1 MTFRFLELNSW
12 RQFKLL
18 RLDFHDNVTI
28 LTGANGSG
36 KTTILNILGY
46 HYNWHVNFVSTPE
59 RDRVTGIIR
68 YLSDA
73 FRHKNQQSL
82 VTHSIGQIG
91 YTNGT
96 IAQLQV
102 PAQTNQQYSISITNQ
117 QTISGLHIPSHR
129 PTYSYRPV
137 SSIPTQVINRQ
148 SAYNEYFSS
157 HFQSLSGHNPQKTP
171 SQITKESLMSLAIFG
186 TGNNYVKPD
195 ENARLAFEGFQE
207 VLRKV
212 LPPKLGFKR
221 ICIEVPEVLLE
232 TDSGNFSLDAVSGGV
247 ASILDMAWRIFMY
260 SPEGNRFVC
269 TIDEPEN
276 HLHPE
281 LQQSLLPNLVNAFPN
296 VQFIIATH
304 NPFMISAVYDS
315 TVYILDYNQEH
326 KVESKK
332 LETVDKAGTANEIL
346 RDVLGLPFTIPL
358 WAEAKLE
365 SIVKKYA
372 QKGVSEE
379 TIDELEAEL
388 SAAGLENVIGNTY
401 NLADVFD
408 SSNQQIEND

>member
-1 MTFRFLELNSW
+1 MFSYLELDSW
-12 RQFKLL
+12 RQFQQV
-18 RLDFHDNVTI
+18 RLDFHNNLTI

-46 HYNWHVNFVSTPE
+46 HYNWRVNFVSTPQ
-59 RDRVTGIIR
+59 RDRITGILR
-68 YLSDA
+68 YLSDS

-82 VTHSIGQIG
+82 TTHSIGQIG
-91 YTNGT
+91 YANKSV
-96 IAQLQV
+96 AQIEV
-102 PAQTNQQYSISITNQ
+102 AVETNQVYNISIINQ
-117 QTISGLHIPSHR
+117 QAISGLHIPSHR

-148 SAYNEYFSS
+148 QAYNDYFNS
-157 HFQSLSGHNPQKTP
+157 HFQWLLGHYSQRTP
-171 SQITKESLMSLAIFG
+171 SQVTKESLMSLAIFG
-186 TGNNYVKPD
+186 TGNNYVKSD

-221 ICIEVPEVLLE
+221 ISIEVPEVLLE

-247 ASILDMAWRIFMY
+247 ASILDIAWRIFMY

-358 WAEAKLE
+358 WAEAKLA

-372 QKGVSEE
+372 EKGVSEE

-388 SAAGLENVIGNTY
+388 TAAGLENIIGNILY
-401 NLADVFD
+401 K
-408 SSNQQIEND
+408 Q

>member
-1 MTFRFLELNSW
+1 MTFRYLELNTW
-12 RQFKLL
+12 RQFQHVK
-18 RLDFHDNVTI
+18 LDFHDNLTI

-46 HYNWHVNFVSTPE
+46 HYNWHVNFVSTPQ
-59 RDRVTGIIR
+59 RDKVTGIIR

-73 FRHKNQQSL
+73 FAHKNQQSL
-82 VTHSIGQIG
+82 TTHSIGQIA
-91 YTNGT
+91 YTNGSV
-96 IAQLQV
+96 AQLQV
-102 PAQTNQQYSISITNQ
+102 PAETNQQYSINITNQ

-129 PTYSYRPV
+129 PTYSYQPV
-137 SSIPTQVINRQ
+137 TSIPTQVRNKQ
-148 SAYNEYFSS
+148 
-157 HFQSLSGHNPQKTP
+157 Q

-186 TGNNYVKPD
+186 TGNDYVKSD
-195 ENARLAFEGFQE
+195 ENARLAFKGFQE
-207 VLRKV
+207 VLKKV

-221 ICIEVPEVLLE
+221 ISIEVPEVLLE

-260 SPEGNRFVC
+260 SPEGNKFVC

-281 LQQSLLPNLVNAFPN
+281 LQQSLLPNLINAFAN

-315 TVYILDYNQEH
+315 NVYILDYNQEH
-326 KVESKK
+326 KVESEK

-358 WAEAKLE
+358 WAEAKLK
-365 SIVKKYA
+365 SIVNKYA
-372 QKGVSEE
+372 EKGVSEE

-388 SAAGLENVIGNTY
+388 AAAGLENIIGNTA
-401 NLADVFD
+401 NLGNVFD
-408 SSNQQIEND
+408 SSNNEIEND

>member
-1 MTFRFLELNSW
+1 MFRYLELDSW
-12 RQFKLL
+12 RQFQRV
-18 RLDFHDNVTI
+18 RLDFHDNLTI

-46 HYNWHVNFVSTPE
+46 HYNWRVNFVSTPK
-59 RDRVTGIIR
+59 RDRVTGILR
-68 YLSDA
+68 YLSDT
-73 FRHKNQQSL
+73 FLTKNQQSL
-82 VTHSIGQIG
+82 TTYSIGQIG
-91 YTNGT
+91 YSNETVGQ
-96 IAQLQV
+96 IQV
-102 PAQTNQQYSISITNQ
+102 PTEASQEYKIILTNQQAIL
-117 QTISGLHIPSHR
+117 GLHIPSHR
-129 PTYSYRPV
+129 PAYSYRPV

-148 SAYNEYFSS
+148 QAYNDYYNS
-157 HFQSLSGHNPQKTP
+157 HFQSFLGHYSEKTP

-186 TGNNYVKPD
+186 AGNDYIKSD
-195 ENARLAFEGFQE
+195 ENARLALEGFQE

-221 ICIEVPEVLLE
+221 ISIEVPEVLLE

-281 LQQSLLPNLVNAFPN
+281 LQQSLLPNLINAFPN

-315 TVYILDYNQEH
+315 SVYILDYNQEH
-326 KVESKK
+326 KVESRK

-379 TIDELEAEL
+379 TVDELEAEL
-388 SAAGLENVIGNTY
+388 TAAGLENLIGSTP

-408 SSNQQIEND
+408 SSNNEIEND